1 VYFIQ
6 IAFIDKQKLLICVQY
21 INAVSTFIGEKCD
34 LKLCSYLSTKMNIDS
49 ILCRKV
55 LPKQL
60 ETIQKTQIEKSRCL
74 MFYHLIC
81 CSIRKQ
87 CNFLW
92 WDLCFQVQALYYSYL
107 LLSATCDLTA
117 DYVQYTMYTAIL
129 LCIKGNTKLPKCAVR
144 HYLLNK
150 LLVLYYMT

>member
-1 VYFIQ
+1 MYFIQ

-60 ETIQKTQIEKSRCL
+60 ETIQKTQIEKA
-74 MFYHLIC
+74 
-81 CSIRKQ
+81 
-87 CNFLW
+87 
-92 WDLCFQVQALYYSYL
+92 DVLCFITT
-107 LLSATCDLTA
+107 SA
-117 DYVQYTMYTAIL
+117 
-129 LCIKGNTKLPKCAVR
+129 AV
-144 HYLLNK
+144 
-150 LLVLYYMT
+150 